1 MNNKNYIIFDLEATC
16 HRKEAPKGF
25 DNEIIEIGAV
35 KINSKGETIDEFSKF
50 TKPLNFPTLSD
61 FCKELTT
68 ISQEDVDTADDLKSV
83 LVEFLEWSKDSIWI
97 SWGHYDK
104 TQMLK
109 DMKSN
114 NIESEIPQHYSLK
127 HLFTR
132 WKGIRRHVGMSK
144 ALKMENIELDGTHHR
159 GIDDAKNI
167 SKIFIKNLELFKLTK
182 KYLDMTS
189 RIHIDPNTEKWVK
202 SFVSIKKVSEQ
213 LFNEDTTE
221 DNKMVVFKILFGK
234 YNTPESSISIKGLLK
249 EFLEPYKD
257 NKFIKGF
264 FQALKNNI

>member
-1 MNNKNYIIFDLEATC
+1 MNKKNYIIFDLEATC
-16 HRKEAPKGF
+16 HRKEVPNGF

-35 KINSKGETIDEFSKF
+35 KINSKGEVIDEFGEFS
-50 TKPLNFPTLSD
+50 KPLNFPNLSD

-68 ISQEDVDTADDLKSV
+68 ISQEDVDTAEDLKIV
-83 LVEFLEWSKDSIWI
+83 LIKFLEWSKDSVWI

-114 NIESEIPQHYSLK
+114 NIEYQIPQHYSLK

-132 WKGIRRHVGMSK
+132 WKSVRRHVGMSK

-167 SKIFIKNLELFKLTK
+167 AKIFIKNLELFKLTK
-182 KYLDMTS
+182 KYLDMG
-189 RIHIDPNTEKWVK
+189 IDPDIEN
-202 SFVSIKKVSEQ
+202 SIQKISEY
-213 LFNEDTTE
+213 LFNENTTE
-221 DNKMVVFKILFGK
+221 DNKMVVFKIIFGK
-234 YNTPESSISIKGLLK
+234 YNTPKSSISIKRLLK

-257 NKFIKGF
+257 NKFINGF
-264 FQALKNNI
+264 FKALNQNIKN